1 MKYGVQWELGIAFRL
16 RTRLKILRTPLVA
29 HSARIDG
36 YEGCAGAG
44 GGDHLPVENPRA
56 GY

>member
-1 MKYGVQWELGIAFRL
+1 MEYRVQLELRIVFRL
-16 RTRLKILRTPLVA
+16 QARLKILCTPLVA

-36 YEGCAGAG
+36 DEGCAGAG